1 MRYCLARHEE
11 KQQGKA
17 YRVYVTD
24 ALQIVAENTAR
35 FAGGKHLER
44 RYIDVITPK
53 KEDTRTG
60 EEIKEHMKAVLEKLA

>member
-1 MRYCLARHEE
+1 MRYCLARYEE
-11 KQQGKA
+11 NQQSKA

-24 ALQIVAENTAR
+24 ALQIVAENTER
-35 FAGGKHLER
+35 SAGGKHLER

-60 EEIKEHMKAVLEKLA
+60 EEIREHMKKVLGRLA